1 MEEQKHSSRPPPER
15 HRQNKMRARGRA
27 HCWIWFSVYTKSY
40 SISYNPFWM
49 YKGWSSQMLA
59 SLYNSL
65 FVLAVLEIIDISL
78 ASGKWALLNSQIQKY
93 VWICFL
99 GELSTIVF
107 YNSKEPG
114 GGKWFL
120 PRSIISD
127 LARTRLDRREGGK
140 FLSHCLEHLSDAK

>member
-1 MEEQKHSSRPPPER
+1 MSISADLLRKDAGKTKQ
-15 HRQNKMRARGRA
+15 GREGE
-27 HCWIWFSVYTKSY
+27 ITVEYGLVSKQKSY

-127 LARTRLDRREGGK
+127 LAWTRLDRREGGK
-140 FLSHCLEHLSDAK
+140 FLSRCLEHLSDAK